1 MSADLRVGI
10 GYDSHRL
17 VENRKLILGGVH
29 IPFEKGLSGHSDGD
43 ILFHALTDA
52 LLGAAGLGDIGH
64 YFPPSDPQWKDADSE
79 TFLAHARELIEE
91 SGYKIVNVDA
101 VISLERPKIGPHRD
115 AIRKNV
121 ARVLGVEME
130 RVGLKA
136 KTAEGMGPVGEGSA
150 GEARVVALIE
160 RDS

>member
-1 MSADLRVGI
+1 MSTDLRVGI

-17 VENRKLILGGVH
+17 VEDRKLILGGVQ
-29 IPFEKGLSGHSDGD
+29 IPFDKGLSGHSDGD

-64 YFPPSDPQWKDADSE
+64 YFPPSDPKWKDADSE
-79 TFLAHARELIEE
+79 VFLAHARKLIDDN
-91 SGYKIVNVDA
+91 GYRIVNVDA
-101 VISLERPKIGPHRD
+101 VIGLERPKVGPHRD
-115 AIRKNV
+115 VIRKNV
-121 ARVLGVEME
+121 ARVLGIETD

-150 GEARVVALIE
+150 AEARVVALIE
-160 RDS
+160 RRS